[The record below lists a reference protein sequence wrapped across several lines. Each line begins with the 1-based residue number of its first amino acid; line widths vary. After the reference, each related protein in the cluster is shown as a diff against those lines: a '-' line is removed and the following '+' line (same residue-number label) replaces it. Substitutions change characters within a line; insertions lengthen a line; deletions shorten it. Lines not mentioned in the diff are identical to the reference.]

1 MKVLFVTTEM
11 DDFVR
16 VGGLAAVSAA
26 LPRALRRWSDVRIML
41 PGYRDV
47 VEQFTHIEIVGQC
60 PSLAE
65 MPACSLGRASTS
77 DGLPVYILLCP
88 QLYDRP
94 GNPYGDETGRDW
106 PDNDI
111 RFGRFASAAAE
122 LAAGRL
128 DKNWAAD
135 LVHANDWQAALT
147 PAYLAWRGSK
157 VPSILTIHNLAYQ
170 GLFPQESLRRIGA
183 PESSFHI
190 DGLEFYDQVSFLKGG
205 LVYASHLTT
214 VSATYA
220 KEITTRELG
229 CGLEG
234 LLRLRSNAAQLTG
247 ILNGIDESWDP
258 RSCAQLA
265 QPFGAGDWE
274 GKQANADYVRKQFG
288 LALSR
293 GPMFGLVARL
303 VHQKGIDLVL
313 SAADEIVEA
322 GGQIVVTGSGEPQ
335 IEQALVD
342 AHRRR
347 PDAIGVT
354 IGFNDGQAR
363 RIFAGSDFTLM
374 PSRFEPCGLS
384 QMYAQRFGSLP
395 IGHQTGGLAE
405 TIEDGETGFLF
416 SQPSAESFLGGVRR
430 AFDPSAPRTAS
441 TRCGAARWR
450 DRSAGICR
458 RPVTARSIE
467 RRSRLPSS
475 RDLRLFRRLRH
486 DFHLLVEDDAGK
498 RIELADPGLLFE
510 HRFGVA
516 VTGVPALHDAGRAE
530 IDVLGVVLAAE
541 LRGEQPHHMHPG
553 RAAIAGELA
562 HRRVV
567 ALGLGQPCGELV
579 DDMAQPMRL
588 LLPRDMAGDPAR
600 ILHVLVPVRAPPPS
614 WSAQARTDSRGARRR
629 SASSCAG
636 CRRTPPPSACSR
648 GCRVQ

>member
-1 MKVLFVTTEM
+1 LKVLFITTEM

-26 LPRALRRWSDVRIML
+26 LPRALRPWSDVRIML

-47 VEQFTHIEIVGQC
+47 VEQLIHIEIVGHC
-60 PSLAE
+60 SAMAE
-65 MPACSLGRASTS
+65 MPACSLGRAATR
-77 DGLPVYILLCP
+77 DGLPVYVLLCP

-94 GNPYGDETGRDW
+94 GNPYGDESGCDW

-122 LAAGRL
+122 LAMGKV
-128 DKNWAAD
+128 DKDWAAD

-147 PAYLAWRGSK
+147 PAYLAWK
-157 VPSILTIHNLAYQ
+157 EAKIPSILTIHNLAYQ
-170 GLFPQESLRRIGA
+170 GLFPPDAMRRIGA

-190 DGLEFYDQVSFLKGG
+190 DGLEFYDHLSFLKGG

-234 LLRLRSNAAQLTG
+234 LLQRRSEASELTG

-258 RSCAQLA
+258 RACAHLA
-265 QPFGAGDWE
+265 QTFGAGDWE
-274 GKQANADYVRKQFG
+274 GKQANADYVRKQLG

-293 GPMFGLVARL
+293 GPIFALVARL

-313 SAADEIVEA
+313 SAADEIIEA
-322 GGQIVVTGSGEPQ
+322 GGQIVVTGSGEPR

-347 PDAIGVT
+347 PDAISVT
-354 IGFNDGQAR
+354 IGFNDAQAR

-405 TIEDGETGFLF
+405 TIMDGETGFLF
-416 SQPSAESFLGGVRR
+416 SKPSAESFLGGVRR
-430 AFDPSAPRTAS
+430 AFEAFRAK
-441 TRCGAARWR
+441 
-450 DRSAGICR
+450 DR
-458 RPVTARSIE
+458 
-467 RRSRLPSS
+467 L
-475 RDLRLFRRLRH
+475 
-486 DFHLLVEDDAGK
+486 DA
-498 RIELADPGLLFE
+498 
-510 HRFGVA
+510 
-516 VTGVPALHDAGRAE
+516 
-530 IDVLGVVLAAE
+530 
-541 LRGEQPHHMHPG
+541 M
-553 RAAIAGELA
+553 
-562 HRRVV
+562 
-567 ALGLGQPCGELV
+567 
-579 DDMAQPMRL
+579 
-588 LLPRDMAGDPAR
+588 
-600 ILHVLVPVRAPPPS
+600 
-614 WSAQARTDSRGARRR
+614 RR
-629 SASSCAG
+629 SAMARSFSWDLSAACYSALYRKAIG
-636 CRRTPPPSACSR
+636 PSVIA
-648 GCRVQ
+648 